1 MTFIPRESTNHPA
14 RMLFVSDYLVDLS
27 LFSFNETSQVHDPA
41 IVIEIRKHKALDAW
55 LLNYKL

>member
-1 MTFIPRESTNHPA
+1 MTFIPWESTNHPA